1 MLPIAD
7 QTAGPNGLK
16 FFCGHSWV
24 AGGCYR
30 LIETFFHNS
39 FFFKLF
45 FPQIIV
51 DGVKELCRNF
61 K

>member
-24 AGGCYR
+24 AV
-30 LIETFFHNS
+30 LQAKKLEI
-39 FFFKLF
+39 FFKNILF
-45 FPQIIV
+45 KFCFTGNARP
-51 DGVKELCRNF
+51 F
-61 K
+61 S

>member
-30 LIETFFHNS
+30 LKETFFIIN
-39 FFFKLF
+39 FFQIF
-45 FPQIIV
+45 FSTENTGP
-51 DGVKELCRNF
+51 LS
-61 K
+61 